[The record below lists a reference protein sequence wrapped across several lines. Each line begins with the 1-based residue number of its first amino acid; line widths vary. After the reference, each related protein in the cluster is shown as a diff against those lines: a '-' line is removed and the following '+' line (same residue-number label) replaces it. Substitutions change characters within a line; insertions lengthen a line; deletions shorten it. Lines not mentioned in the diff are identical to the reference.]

1 VEHQLSRVLVVVGE
15 VIVEVVVPL
24 VVVALRVRTLAMAIM
39 HPLTLLVVVV
49 ELRTTFQVAV
59 LVAMVAQASSM

>member
-1 VEHQLSRVLVVVGE
+1 
-15 VIVEVVVPL
+15 VEVVVPL